1 MQKISFGK
9 ASGDSKTTT
18 TCENDLTAVPAVR
31 SCPAHLRACTA
42 LCQEEAHGGLLGPDP
57 HDGGPTCP
65 AEPLTDWNSRGREN
79 ASRGKAMMTK

>member
-42 LCQEEAHGGLLGPDP
+42 LCQEEARGACWARTPTMGDP
-57 HDGGPTCP
+57 RALRSP
-65 AEPLTDWNSRGREN
+65 
-79 ASRGKAMMTK
+79 